1 MNIISQILHA
11 DYKSFFRHI
20 HGVAKKEHK
29 NSVVLT
35 LDVCLCTLL
44 YGSALTDYFNYEFY
58 NKSFKERSKYAVV
71 HTQDKFYNLV
81 NSPKLKYNF
90 SVKPNFLREYARY
103 NGREWIQPTGENF
116 EEVSAFLDRHE
127 VLILKPVDGSGGGG
141 IQKRAVADISD
152 RKAFYQELIKNRMYL
167 EQVIPQCAEMSRLN
181 PDTVNSIR
189 VMTHNINDDPQ
200 LFFCSVRVGNGSKVV
215 DNFHSG
221 GMSAVVDC
229 ETGLVTAE
237 AMDKEGIRYECHPRT
252 GTRFEGFQIPCWE
265 QVKEMVKDACRQH
278 PEMTVIGWD
287 VAITEEGPLLIEGN
301 RRPGFDMVQMLVNEG
316 QKYVLE
322 DLTARFL
329 AAHPEMK
336 K

>member
-1 MNIISQILHA
+1 
-11 DYKSFFRHI
+11 
-20 HGVAKKEHK
+20 
-29 NSVVLT
+29 
-35 LDVCLCTLL
+35 
-44 YGSALTDYFNYEFY
+44 
-58 NKSFKERSKYAVV
+58 
-71 HTQDKFYNLV
+71 
-81 NSPKLKYNF
+81 
-90 SVKPNFLREYARY
+90 
-103 NGREWIQPTGENF
+103 
-116 EEVSAFLDRHE
+116 
-127 VLILKPVDGSGGGG
+127 
-141 IQKRAVADISD
+141 
-152 RKAFYQELIKNRMYL
+152 
-167 EQVIPQCAEMSRLN
+167 
-181 PDTVNSIR
+181 
-189 VMTHNINDDPQ
+189 MTHNINDDPQ

-265 QVKEMVKDACRQH
+265 QVKEMVKDACRQP
-278 PEMTVIGWD
+278 PEMPVIGWD